1 MLKKRIIAK
10 LEIKGDNLVKGIK
23 LEGLRVLGKPEFF
36 SEEYYKF
43 GVDELIYQDVVASL
57 YGKNALYDTIKK
69 TSKNIFIPLT
79 VGGGIRSVEEIYK
92 ILKAGADKVS
102 INSQAIKNPKI
113 VEKAIKVFGKS
124 TIVANLEILKINGE
138 YFCFYNNGRTP
149 AKLKAEYWI
158 RKLQLLGVGEI
169 IITFIDNDGT
179 GKGFDLEFINKIE
192 KFITVPLIIS
202 GGAGKIDQI
211 NSLFKKTKVSGVTL
225 GSLLHYNLI
234 KGKKY
239 NKGDFID
246 EGNIDFVTNNISSSI
261 KFDNL
266 SVDKIFKKLDKL
278 KWKMYQLLN

>member
-1 MLKKRIIAK
+1 
-10 LEIKGDNLVKGIK
+10 
-23 LEGLRVLGKPEFF
+23 
-36 SEEYYKF
+36 
-43 GVDELIYQDVVASL
+43 
-57 YGKNALYDTIKK
+57 
-69 TSKNIFIPLT
+69 
-79 VGGGIRSVEEIYK
+79 
-92 ILKAGADKVS
+92 
-102 INSQAIKNPKI
+102 
-113 VEKAIKVFGKS
+113 
-124 TIVANLEILKINGE
+124 E

-278 KWKMYQLLN
+278 K